1 MSEELNDAPEKKK
14 SVKPKKK
21 GKGLMIALV
30 LVLPILIGGGAL
42 AAAKMGVIK
51 VPGLTPAKQVANAA
65 NAYDEKNEKLE
76 LEVQTP
82 PDKEEEKEV
91 PKKLAAVKP
100 QEPKTDPEAGAK
112 KLAGIW
118 NNMEPTQ
125 IVTISASY
133 KDDDLAFV
141 LSKMEPEVVAEVLVA
156 MPDPKR
162 AAKLSQQIQELASIV
177 PEPAS

>member
-1 MSEELNDAPEKKK
+1 MSEESSEINEQPVAK
-14 SVKPKKK
+14 KPKKK
-21 GKGLMIALV
+21 GKGLIIALV

-51 VPGLTPAKQVANAA
+51 IPGLTPAQKVAKAGD
-65 NAYDEKNEKLE
+65 AYGDKDSKVELDVKIEPDE
-76 LEVQTP
+76 EV
-82 PDKEEEKEV
+82 EET
-91 PKKLAAVKP
+91 PKKLVAE
-100 QEPKTDPEAGAK
+100 EPKKPETDPEAGAK

-118 NNMEPTQ
+118 NNMEAAQ

-133 KDDDLAFV
+133 KDEELAFV